1 MNTNN
6 NEHADELNQT
16 MVYLDTQDTHTF
28 LQASALDMDD
38 EAEDT
43 SLTSVKSIITTD
55 QQQKNTDKVPS
66 CDSSIWIFSLSA
78 STSCIFV
85 AMSFPLFVE
94 I

>member
-38 EAEDT
+38 EADYACQAT
-43 SLTSVKSIITTD
+43 NLAG
-55 QQQKNTDKVPS
+55 
-66 CDSSIWIFSLSA
+66 SA
-78 STSCIFV
+78 SSSNSRFTVTGCQYI
-85 AMSFPLFVE
+85 
-94 I
+94 